1 MMHCRDDGELTRG
14 WVGSK
19 VDENLE
25 AEATVSPAKACPL
38 GRTISSSEAS

>member
-1 MMHCRDDGELTRG
+1 MQRGNESDFLRG

-19 VDENLE
+19 QDENLE

-38 GRTISSSEAS
+38 GWTISSSEIS